1 MKKDNSFQVIST
13 GVFDREGNDTISAN
27 GFYAIIAIVL
37 AWGLG
42 LTAYLANY
50 AIEIG
55 FMPSGWLV
63 LVIGLAIPIA
73 GIFVAIKSDNP
84 IISFIGYNMIVVPF
98 GFLLGPVVNHYSPDV
113 VRNAMGMTAGIAILM
128 GILGTLFPNFFSKI
142 GGVLFIALL
151 SLLGV
156 RILQLF
162 FPSLDFTWIDY
173 LAAGLF
179 SLYIGY
185 DMYRANTMQ
194 KTVDNAVDICVDLYL
209 DIINLFLNILKIMGK
224 K

>member
-1 MKKDNSFQVIST
+1 MKEKNSFQVIST

-27 GFYAIIAIVL
+27 SFYAIIAIVL
-37 AWGLG
+37 AWGFG

-63 LVIGLAIPIA
+63 LIIGLAIPIA

-84 IISFIGYNMIVVPF
+84 IVSFIGYNMIVVPF
-98 GFLLGPVVNHYSPDV
+98 GFLLGPVVNQYSPDV
-113 VRNAMGMTAGIAILM
+113 VRNAMGMTAGITILM
-128 GILGTLFPNFFSKI
+128 GILGTMFPSFFSKI

-156 RILQLF
+156 RILQIFL
-162 FPSLDFTWIDY
+162 PSLDFTWIDY

-194 KTVDNAVDICVDLYL
+194 KTVDNAIDICVDLYL